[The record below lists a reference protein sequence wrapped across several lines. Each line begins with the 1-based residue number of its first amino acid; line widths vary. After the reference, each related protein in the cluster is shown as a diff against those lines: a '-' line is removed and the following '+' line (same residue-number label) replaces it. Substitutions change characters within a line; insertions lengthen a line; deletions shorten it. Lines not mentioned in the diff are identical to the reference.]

1 MPYEIDKINPKEDL
15 DKMDKIDFYLVL
27 PSITFMILS
36 YFLNIK
42 FLAYIGLLLCGVFIG
57 RMVIKFFKSVRFK
70 RVKSECLLDS

>member
-15 DKMDKIDFYLVL
+15 DEMDKIDFYLVL
-27 PSITFMILS
+27 PSITFMILG

-42 FLAYIGLLLCGVFIG
+42 FLVYIGFLLGGVFIG